1 MGDKPLEA
9 EGNDGELASGRSQ
22 APHELFEPGPDYD
35 VTDPAFPE

>member
-9 EGNDGELASGRSQ
+9 EGMTANSPLAGAQ